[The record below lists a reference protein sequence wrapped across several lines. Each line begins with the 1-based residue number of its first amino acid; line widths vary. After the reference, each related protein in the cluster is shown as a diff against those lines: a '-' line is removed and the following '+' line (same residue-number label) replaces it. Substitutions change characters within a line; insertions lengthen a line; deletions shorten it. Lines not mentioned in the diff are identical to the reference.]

1 MTKAPIEA
9 TIQVHTDISIGSEED
24 TYLGSGSSSGDG
36 TFNFKIYPSDA
47 YYVFIEP
54 PNDNGESIIQ
64 PHLSR
69 YKTTDL
75 GTILSGTYTFYCKI
89 KLVPVTNS
97 AISVGSYGVVSL
109 GNNLG
114 NNTPTSYTFNAGTST
129 QVLISQTYGYGGY
142 NYNKNCF
149 PIFYTTYAS
158 GVVNNGMGKDSTI
171 FVPAP
176 NQDTLSVTIN
186 Y

>member
-64 PHLSR
+64 
-69 YKTTDL
+69 
-75 GTILSGTYTFYCKI
+75 
-89 KLVPVTNS
+89 LVPVTNS